1 MTNPARPAGPSPLE
15 QRLDSRPGP
24 EYDRGPMHPPTRL
37 RLPDYFVIE
46 GLNAFACTIF
56 GSCLYFWTRARYGY
70 SDADNLWLGSLQ
82 GLAYVLVPPLGGRLG
97 DRWGHDH
104 LVRAGTLGML
114 AATLLTWL
122 IHLPW
127 LPFLTLPLFIAA
139 MSLTWPSLEAAVVLH
154 PGRLST
160 PDRLGIYN
168 LVWSALGSISF
179 FSAGALF
186 QFTPDA
192 MLLAVL
198 VFHALQL
205 AWLFRPHHPDT
216 QSEVERAP
224 HRGDNIPQATK
235 RTFKRLGWLGN
246 GVSYLMLG
254 GLMTLA
260 PTLGDRL
267 ALPPS
272 SAIWMIGALFVARAA
287 TFALLWR
294 WPGWHYRLPWMLSA
308 LAAGPLAL
316 AVIFFAGHL
325 LWLVPAL
332 LLLGIC
338 VGLSYYSSI
347 YYSLDYGDEKG
358 EHGGWHESIIGLG
371 GLLGPL
377 AGVGGLT
384 LTGHVHGATTG
395 VLLVTALITA
405 TGSALIL
412 RRRD

>member
-1 MTNPARPAGPSPLE
+1 MN
-15 QRLDSRPGP
+15 
-24 EYDRGPMHPPTRL
+24 PPTRL
-37 RLPDYFVIE
+37 RLHDYYTIE

-82 GLAYVLVPPLGGRLG
+82 GLPYVLVPPLGGRWG
-97 DRWGHDH
+97 DRWGHDR
-104 LVRAGTLGML
+104 LVRVGTLGML

-122 IHLPW
+122 VHLPW

-168 LVWSALGSISF
+168 LVWSALGSLSF

-186 QFTPDA
+186 RFTPDA

-198 VFHALQL
+198 AFHVLQF
-205 AWLFRPHHPDT
+205 AWLIRPRRPGA
-216 QSEVERAP
+216 QPEVERAP
-224 HRGDNIPQATK
+224 HRGDHIPQATK

-246 GVSYLMLG
+246 GIGYLMLG

-267 ALPPS
+267 SLPPS
-272 SAIWMIGALFVARAA
+272 SAIWMIGVLFVARAA

-294 WPGWHYRLPWMLSA
+294 WPGWHYRLPWMLAA

-316 AVIFFAGHL
+316 AVIFFAGQL

-338 VGLSYYSSI
+338 AGLSYYSSI
-347 YYSLDYGDEKG
+347 YYSLDYSDEKG
-358 EHGGWHESIIGLG
+358 EHGGGHESIIGLG

-377 AGVGGLT
+377 VGVA
-384 LTGHVHGATTG
+384 GATVLGDVRGAQLFIVVAAVLFTAGGAVG
-395 VLLVTALITA
+395 VLRG
-405 TGSALIL
+405 TGNG
-412 RRRD
+412 RRPSIH

>member
-1 MTNPARPAGPSPLE
+1 MNP
-15 QRLDSRPGP
+15 
-24 EYDRGPMHPPTRL
+24 PPRL
-37 RLPDYFVIE
+37 RLLDYYTVE

-70 SDADNLWLGSLQ
+70 SDADNLWLGSVQ
-82 GLAYVLVPPLGGRLG
+82 GLAYIIVPPLGGRLG
-97 DRWGHDH
+97 DRWGHDS
-104 LVRAGTLGML
+104 LVRVGTLGML

-122 IHLPW
+122 VHAPW

-139 MSLTWPSLEAAVVLH
+139 MSLTWPSLEAAVVLR

-168 LVWSALGSISF
+168 VVWSVLGSASF

-186 QFTPDA
+186 HLSPDA

-198 VFHALQL
+198 IFHALQFI
-205 AWLFRPHHPDT
+205 WLIWPREPAPDAGA
-216 QSEVERAP
+216 ERAP
-224 HRGDNIPQATK
+224 HRGDDIPQPIK
-235 RTFKRLGWLGN
+235 RRFKQLGWLGN
-246 GVSYLMLG
+246 GIGYLMQG

-267 ALPPS
+267 GLPPS
-272 SAIWMIGALFVARAA
+272 SAIWMIGTLFLARAA
-287 TFALLWR
+287 TFVLLWR
-294 WPGWHYRLPWMLSA
+294 WPDWHYRLSWMVAA
-308 LAAGPLAL
+308 LVVGPLAL
-316 AVIFFAGHL
+316 AFIFFAGHL
-325 LWLVPAL
+325 LWLIPAL
-332 LLLGIC
+332 VLLGSC

-347 YYSLDYGDEKG
+347 YYSLDYGDDKG

-384 LTGHVHGATTG
+384 LLGHVHGAAVG
-395 VLLVTALITA
+395 VLVVTVLITSV
-405 TGSALIL
+405 GSALIL
-412 RRRD
+412 RRHD